1 MKLILHLRDTTPG
14 CHHWQRQIAAFWQ
27 SYLETSQLL
36 CQRPFENADEFL
48 RKYPNQWS
56 DKNFELAKRVA
67 RMAKQNVQAL
77 RRDASIQCQNYFE
90 QRSIESRYEE
100 PSSTDM
106 ESPSNSILDF
116 ADNAILA
123 RHDQEA
129 PAQECYHNLLFISF
143 RLIVSFYSNSSFRQ
157 GALLNSI
164 IIIIRNLDNTF
175 SLKISFTF
183 NVIFFTFGHSYTRSH
198 LTSNNFFVLFWRHN
212 SKLRPKNPPCLFSQ
226 NECEV

>member
-1 MKLILHLRDTTPG
+1 MHVTNYGPNMKASLTYLKKDNGQPSLQKKGTAVISAGDWLGIAGTEKFKLAPYAQQRDLLVTQAQNQQVYKHTHQIRGFQTRPSYTSDIRDTIPG

-36 CQRPFENADEFL
+36 CQRPFESADDFL

-67 RMAKQNVQAL
+67 RMAKQNVQTL

-123 RHDQEA
+123 RNDQEA
-129 PAQECYHNLLFISF
+129 PAQDCYHS
-143 RLIVSFYSNSSFRQ
+143 
-157 GALLNSI
+157 
-164 IIIIRNLDNTF
+164 
-175 SLKISFTF
+175 
-183 NVIFFTFGHSYTRSH
+183 
-198 LTSNNFFVLFWRHN
+198 
-212 SKLRPKNPPCLFSQ
+212 
-226 NECEV
+226 